1 MARARAAVQV
11 DDRRIE
17 IDEFELPKIGPDAGL
32 LRLEACGMCGS
43 DVEQYDG
50 AFRQLGLRYPVIPGH
65 EPVGYIEEVGDE
77 AARRWGVRRGDR
89 VAVEPVLGCGHC
101 RACLTGA
108 YRRCRTGRPGTA
120 IASYAFIPTSEAPG
134 LWGGYAEYMY
144 LDPHTVMHKIAA
156 DLPIELVALYQPIA
170 AGIRWAVQEP
180 GTKIGDT
187 VVILGCGQRGAR
199 ERRGRAR
206 GRGCAGNCDGP
217 QKGCSQA

>member
-1 MARARAAVQV
+1 MTQ
-11 DDRRIE
+11 
-17 IDEFELPKIGPDAGL
+17 
-32 LRLEACGMCGS
+32 
-43 DVEQYDG
+43 
-50 AFRQLGLRYPVIPGH
+50 
-65 EPVGYIEEVGDE
+65 

-120 IASYAFIPTSEAPG
+120 IASYAFIPTSVAPG

-187 VVILGCGQRGAR
+187 VVILGCGQRGLAVACVAAKDASL
-199 ERRGRAR
+199 GWRANLALTLR
-206 GRGCAGNCDGP
+206 LSPMKRTPLRACA
-217 QKGCSQA
+217 S

>member
-187 VVILGCGQRGAR
+187 VVILASVVAAR
-199 ERRGRAR
+199 E
-206 GRGCAGNCDGP
+206 AGAAQIIVTGLK
-217 QKGCSQA
+217 KGCSQA